1 MEQTQQ
7 VKAAIVNE
15 FKAHRNPGQHEAM
28 EKYMK
33 NQFPFYG
40 IKTPERSKLVKQ
52 WLKSYASIT
61 YSERVDTALLL
72 FQEEE
77 RECHYAALAL
87 LEKVSKQPSV
97 SAIAVYKQL
106 LTLKPWWDTVDMIS
120 SNLCGN
126 YLLHYREELPAI
138 TESWASSE
146 HLWVRRASLLNQ
158 LKFKDQTD
166 EELLYQTIHTLK
178 HEKEFF
184 IEKAIGWILREYS
197 KTAPESVIAFIESTE
212 LRPLSRREG
221 LKWMKNKGL
230 YPVGEKV

>member
-1 MEQTQQ
+1 MEQS
-7 VKAAIVNE
+7 VLIKDAIVNE
-15 FKAHRNPGQHEAM
+15 FKTHRNPAQTEAM
-28 EKYMK
+28 ESYMK
-33 NQFPFYG
+33 DQFSFYG
-40 IKTPERSKLVKQ
+40 LKTPERSKLVKQ

-61 YSERVDTALLL
+61 YSERVETALLL
-72 FQEEE
+72 FQERE

-87 LEKVSKQPSV
+87 LEQVSNQPPV

-120 SNLCGN
+120 SKLCGD
-126 YLLHYREELPAI
+126 YLLHYNDELTTI
-138 TESWASSE
+138 TESWSRSE

-158 LKFKDQTD
+158 LKFKDKTD
-166 EELLYQTIHTLK
+166 EQLLYRTIHTLK

-184 IEKAIGWILREYS
+184 IEKAIGWVLREYS

-212 LRPLSRREG
+212 LRSLSRREG

-230 YPVGEKV
+230 YPAPTKV